1 MRTIG
6 TLVFLILA
14 CGLSTMAQDEAA
26 ETVDSSWQWYV
37 APYIWVPQVNGTL
50 KFEGITNDI
59 STSFFD
65 PSNSIGMSFN
75 FQGYRL
81 NWGLL
86 LDITYLD
93 YTVGETSPSV
103 SSYKG
108 QTFTTEFALVRV
120 LGGESISWRALLG
133 GRWTYLDRSVN
144 TTDGGVNE
152 SRGGWI
158 DPFVG
163 AAMTMPLAER
173 HRLRARGDIGGFGIS
188 SDFAWQLMAFYEY
201 SISRKITILGGYRL
215 LDIDYDKGEGRDQ
228 VIYDIQTHGPAIAL
242 TIAL

>member
-1 MRTIG
+1 MKTIG
-6 TLVFLILA
+6 ISIFLILA
-14 CGLSTMAQDEAA
+14 CALSTMAQDEAA
-26 ETVDSSWQWYV
+26 ETVDSSWQWYI

-50 KFEGITNDI
+50 KFDGITTEVN
-59 STSFFD
+59 TSFFD

-93 YTVGETSPSV
+93 YTVSETSEAV
-103 SSYKG
+103 STFKG
-108 QTFTTEFALVRV
+108 QSFTTEFGLIRV
-120 LGGESISWRALLG
+120 LGGDGVSWRALLG
-133 GRWTYLDRSVN
+133 GRWTYLDRSVDK
-144 TTDGGVNE
+144 TDGTINE

-163 AAMTMPLAER
+163 AAMIMPLAER
-173 HRLRARGDIGGFGIS
+173 HHLRARGDIGGFGIS
-188 SDFAWQLMAFYEY
+188 SDFAWQLMAFYQY
-201 SISRKITILGGYRL
+201 SISRKVTLLGGYRF
-215 LDIDYDKGEGRDQ
+215 LDIDYDKGEGQDQ
-228 VIYDIQTHGPAIAL
+228 LIYDMRTHGPAVAL